1 MESDPQSASIITQ
14 LLILLVLTLVN
25 AFFSGSEMAAVS
37 VNKNKIHR
45 LAEQGNKNAALIER
59 LMEDSTVFL
68 STIQVAIT
76 LAGFFSS
83 ASAATGIAQVLAVKM
98 SQWNVPYSQTAAG
111 VLVTIL
117 LAYFNLVFGEL
128 VPKRIALQ
136 KAEGFSLFCVG
147 PVYFISRLMNPFI
160 HLLTFST
167 SGILKLMGMHSET
180 LETDVSEEE
189 IKSLL
194 ETGSETGV
202 FNEIEKEMITS
213 IFSFDDKKA
222 REVMV
227 PRQEMVA
234 IDIEEPLESYLDE
247 ILQSMHSKI
256 PVYEGDMD
264 NIIGIL
270 STKLLVIQ
278 ARERSFETLD
288 IRSIL
293 LPPYFVPE
301 NLRTDALFEQMQARK
316 EKMAILVDEYG
327 GVSGMVTLEDLIEEI
342 VGDIHEKYEEEEP
355 EIQELEPHRVYRIAG
370 SISLFDLKEKLHLH
384 MDSTCDTLSGYLMEL
399 LGHIPEEGELPLT
412 AQTEEA
418 YFEIES
424 VEDRVIDKVK
434 LTLRDLPDAI
444 EEEEILQKIS
454 RQM

>member
-25 AFFSGSEMAAVS
+25 AFFSGSEMAVVS

-147 PVYFISRLMNPFI
+147 PVYFISRIMNPFI

-167 SGILKLMGMHSET
+167 SGILKLMRMHSET

-222 REVMV
+222 KEVMV
-227 PRQEMVA
+227 PRQDMVA
-234 IDIEEPLESYLDE
+234 IDIDEPVDSYLDD

-256 PVYEGDMD
+256 PVYQEDID

-270 STKLLVIQ
+270 STKALTIE
-278 ARERSFETLD
+278 ARKKSFENLD
-288 IRSIL
+288 IRSL
-293 LPPYFVPE
+293 LTPAYFVPE
-301 NLRTDALFEQMQARK
+301 NRRTDALFREMQQKK
-316 EKMAILVDEYG
+316 EKLAILIDEYG
-327 GVSGMVTLEDLIEEI
+327 GVSGMVTLEDLIEVI
-342 VGDIHEKYEEEEP
+342 VGDIHEEYEEVEP
-355 EIQELEPHRVYRIAG
+355 EIIELEPGHVYSLSG
-370 SISLFDLKEKLHLH
+370 SIALSDLKEAVALRA
-384 MDSTCDTLSGYLMEL
+384 YLNTALTRHPLWTAYVIPCPVISWKFWDISL
-399 LGHIPEEGELPLT
+399 LKRRCPL
-412 AQTEEA
+412 Q
-418 YFEIES
+418 
-424 VEDRVIDKVK
+424 
-434 LTLRDLPDAI
+434 
-444 EEEEILQKIS
+444 
-454 RQM
+454 

>member
-1 MESDPQSASIITQ
+1 METDPQSASIITQ

-25 AFFSGSEMAAVS
+25 AFFSGSEMAVVS

-222 REVMV
+222 KEVMV
-227 PRQEMVA
+227 PRQDMVA
-234 IDIEEPLESYLDE
+234 IDIDESVDSYLDD

-256 PVYEGDMD
+256 PVYQEDID

-270 STKLLVIQ
+270 STKALTIE
-278 ARERSFETLD
+278 ARKKSFENLD
-288 IRSIL
+288 IRSL
-293 LPPYFVPE
+293 LTPAYFVPE
-301 NLRTDALFEQMQARK
+301 NRRTDALFREMQQKK
-316 EKMAILVDEYG
+316 EKLAILIDEYG
-327 GVSGMVTLEDLIEEI
+327 GVSGMVTLEDLIEVI
-342 VGDIHEKYEEEEP
+342 VGDIHEEYEEVEP
-355 EIQELEPHRVYRIAG
+355 EIIELEPGHVYSLSG
-370 SISLFDLKEKLHLH
+370 SIALSDLKEEFHLD
-384 MDSTCDTLSGYLMEL
+384 MDSVCDTLSGYLMEV
-399 LGHIPEEGELPLT
+399 LGYIPTEKALPLT
-412 AQTEEA
+412 VTTPEA
-418 YFEIES
+418 DYEILKM
-424 VEDRVIDKVK
+424 EDRVIDRVK
-434 LTLRDLPDAI
+434 MTLKEAQTSETGDAT
-444 EEEEILQKIS
+444 
-454 RQM
+454 